1 MHSPAKYQPPYGE
14 LWIYYLKGRVGGDP
28 LRDDVDFIGNW
39 EEEQD
44 SFLFFKRPADA
55 QVQALLD
62 RQPHLHLQ
70 DRYEMSYEEWQGGA
84 VAPLVA
90 GRLRVVPPWHP
101 EAAAPGENDILLDP
115 GVVFGTGTHPTTYD
129 CLTAM
134 QLAFA
139 AGPVADVLDL
149 GTGTGLLALAAARL
163 GARRVLAVDLNR
175 LAVRTAQRNVR
186 TNDMAHQVLVA
197 QGNAINFM
205 DLPNDLMV
213 SNIHYDV
220 MRHLVASE
228 GFGRQRRFVL
238 SGLLRSQARDIEYQL
253 RRQPAEI
260 LDRWEH
266 EHTWFTYYGRSTRSR
281 GTDGQGGA

>member
-1 MHSPAKYQPPYGE
+1 MPSNSAYQPPCQA

-28 LRDDVDFIGNW
+28 LRRDENFIGNW
-39 EEEQD
+39 EEAQD
-44 SFLFFKRPADA
+44 SFLFFKQPADDR
-55 QVQALLD
+55 VQALLD
-62 RQPHLHLQ
+62 QQPHLSLQ
-70 DRYEMSYEEWQGGA
+70 ERYEMSYEDWQGGA
-84 VAPLVA
+84 MAPLSA

-101 EAAAPGENDILLDP
+101 EAAVPQANDILLDP
-115 GVVFGTGTHPTTYD
+115 GVVFGTGTHPTTFD

-134 QLAFA
+134 QRVFA
-139 AGPVADVLDL
+139 SEPVGDVLDL

-163 GARRVLAVDLNR
+163 GARRVLAVDLNL
-175 LAVRTAQRNVR
+175 LAVQTAQRNVY
-186 TNDMAHQVLVA
+186 TNHMAHQVLVA
-197 QGNAINFM
+197 QGNAINFI

-220 MRHLVASE
+220 MRHLVAAD
-228 GFGRQRRFVL
+228 GFSRQRQFVL

-253 RRQPAEI
+253 QRQPVAI

-281 GTDGQGGA
+281 GTGARGDA